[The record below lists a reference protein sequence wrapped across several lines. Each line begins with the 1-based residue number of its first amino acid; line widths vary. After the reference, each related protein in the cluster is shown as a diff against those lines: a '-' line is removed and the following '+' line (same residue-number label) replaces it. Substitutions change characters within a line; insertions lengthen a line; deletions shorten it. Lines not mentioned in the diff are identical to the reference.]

1 MWTIPRIWEGSD
13 VWILGGGPSV
23 PIEFNIPDQVI
34 QKVIK
39 GSSPALYSP
48 YMEKL
53 HSKHVIGINVAY
65 LIGTWIDIVFFG
77 DTKFW
82 LERQNSLANFPG
94 IKVSCHSGVNKF
106 DWVKYCPHDKNHPK
120 GISMVPGR
128 VSWNENS
135 GAAAISLAAQSGA
148 KRIILLGFDMKLN
161 GNNQQHWHNI
171 YGKSTS
177 KRFYAHMIGFKQ
189 IAIDAKKLGIEII
202 NASPDSAIQEFKK
215 VKVKDIL

>member
-1 MWTIPRIWEGSD
+1 MWSIPRIWEGSD
-13 VWILGGGPSV
+13 VWIIGGGPSV
-23 PIEFNIPDQVI
+23 PHEFDIPDNII

-39 GSSPALYSP
+39 GASPALYSP

-65 LIGTWIDIVFFG
+65 LLGNWIDIVFFG
-77 DTKFW
+77 DTNFW
-82 LERQNSLANFPG
+82 LKYQNSLANFPN
-94 IKVSCHSGVNKF
+94 IKVSCHSGVAKI
-106 DWVKYCPHDKNHPK
+106 DWVKYVPHDKNHPK
-120 GISMVPGR
+120 GISTKPNM

-135 GAAAISLAAQSGA
+135 GAAAISIAAHAGA

-161 GNNQQHWHNI
+161 GDRQHWHNI
-171 YGKSTS
+171 YGKSNS

-189 IAIDAKKLGIEII
+189 IAIDARKLGIEII

-215 VKVKDIL
+215 VSVKDIL